1 MTHPAPCT
9 LITLSPAPRT
19 TTTGPT
25 RHPECMN
32 YHRDAMQ
39 MSRESEPTS
48 THPTAIEVMNLSD
61 IPELRKIALAP
72 AS

>member
-1 MTHPAPCT
+1 
-9 LITLSPAPRT
+9 
-19 TTTGPT
+19 
-25 RHPECMN
+25 
-32 YHRDAMQ
+32 MQ

-48 THPTAIEVMNLSD
+48 AHPPAIEVMNLSD